1 MPDIN
6 YNMSGGDGKSTLNV
20 YDSDGNLIDSMSTPY
35 SYITVPEGTY
45 ELEIVADDG
54 YMFDVERTVIKQLS
68 ATLDIEYNHDFTIG
82 VAMVTLTDQF
92 ATNTV
97 DVDTYTLEYEEPEPE
112 PEPEKDVLG
121 FNYVYRVDKEILRSI
136 AGERFEVYV
145 GDGRAEIIDL
155 GEFILNVLEL
165 PFTISDDVL
174 GEEKLVVLGN
184 VTLETY
190 ATEILTDKLEV
201 DLGTIDVPATYN
213 NSYDYLNTTV
223 TLHLPYVE
231 SIELEPDF
239 VIGETVNV
247 SYTINLYTGETTV
260 NISSSK
266 NEIIISRQVQ
276 IGREIPFMKAQSH
289 EMMFSSRGSFGI
301 DNKITT
307 AFIEVSRNV
316 PYKIDNAFDDNVVD
330 YVQLKDVDGYV
341 TVNEIKLES
350 SATFQEKQEI
360 KNILRNG
367 VVIK

>member
-1 MPDIN
+1 MPATVIFNEGLEGTETELKYVDELFETSYIRESGERSLYTHFMNGSTYTFSIQMLSGSDKLLDSEAYYVLNGERFDLEIN
-6 YNMSGGDGKSTLNV
+6 PDGKSTESVEITLYDGDV
-20 YDSDGNLIDSMSTPY
+20 IEFYGVHEGFGGGGGDSD
-35 SYITVPEGTY
+35 
-45 ELEIVADDG
+45 VA
-54 YMFDVERTVIKQLS
+54 
-68 ATLDIEYNHDFTIG
+68 
-82 VAMVTLTDQF
+82 
-92 ATNTV
+92 
-97 DVDTYTLEYEEPEPE
+97 
-112 PEPEKDVLG
+112 G

-136 AGERFEVYV
+136 AGERFEVYT
-145 GDGRAEIIDL
+145 GDGTVEVIDL

-165 PFTISDDVL
+165 PFTISDGVL

-201 DLGTIDVPATYN
+201 DLGSIDVPATYN

-239 VIGETVNV
+239 VIGETVDV
-247 SYTINLYTGETTV
+247 SYIINLYTGETTV

-341 TVNEIKLES
+341 TVNEIKLETN
-350 SATFQEKQEI
+350 ATFQEKQEI

-367 VVIK
+367 VIIK